1 MVAWKLCIVLFL
13 VVLLISHGQWH
24 FITPDFITH
33 SASSFYNLF
42 KISLESS
49 MGSCGEQYLKGG
61 PHSMEPCW
69 RSLWDALM
77 GAVCE
82 GWHPVGESPLLR
94 LWGGEWRGRSDRV
107 EVLWTHYNPHS
118 PSHCAAEM
126 WGRGRRVRNKGE
138 NLSLGRMWGERE
150 VFQFSVFLPILL
162 NFTYQ

>member
-1 MVAWKLCIVLFL
+1 MGNDILLPPISSLTVPLVFTTFL
-13 VVLLISHGQWH
+13 KFHWRAPWGAVGSSTWRVDPTVWSHVGVVLAEPVGCPHG
-24 FITPDFITH
+24 
-33 SASSFYNLF
+33 S
-42 KISLESS
+42 
-49 MGSCGEQYLKGG
+49 
-61 PHSMEPCW
+61 
-69 RSLWDALM
+69 SLWRM
-77 GAVCE
+77 TSCR
-82 GWHPVGESPLLR
+82 ESPLLR